1 MDIRQIVMVSSL
13 RDPIVSDLNKLFGLE
28 VAFNDPGVGHFG
40 LENAVMPLG
49 TDFLEVVSPI
59 EENTTAGRYL
69 DKRGGDGGYMVIIQ
83 VDDFDRSKSLV
94 NDYKIGIVWDTDL
107 PEAKAIH
114 LHPKQMGG
122 AILSLDWMNP
132 KESWKWAGPEWNN
145 HITDDIKGIDGI
157 EIQASNPEE
166 MFNRWKDILNVSNIN
181 ESEKKIYLDNTWIG
195 FIDEDDRGP
204 GISAFSLIANNKELL
219 MNKAKEYGFLRED
232 NIVVGGVKFYLKL
245 RD

>member
-69 DKRGGDGGYMVIIQ
+69 QKRGGDGGYMVIIQ
-83 VDDFDRSKSLV
+83 VDDFDKSKSLV
-94 NDYKIGIVWDTDL
+94 HDNEIEIVWDTDL

-122 AILSLDWMNP
+122 AIVSLDWMNP

-166 MFNRWKDILNVSNIN
+166 MFNRWKDILDVSNIN

-219 MNKAKEYGFLRED
+219 MNKAKEFGFLQED
-232 NIVVGGVKFYLKL
+232 NIVIGGVKFYLK
-245 RD
+245 

>member
-122 AILSLDWMNP
+122 AIVSLDWMNP

-145 HITDDIKGIDGI
+145 HITDEIKGIDGI

-166 MFNRWKDILNVSNIN
+166 MFNRWKDILDVSNIN

-232 NIVVGGVKFYLKL
+232 NIVVGGVKFYLK
-245 RD
+245 

>member
-28 VAFNDPGVGHFG
+28 VAFNDPGVNHFG

-59 EENTTAGRYL
+59 EKNTTAGRYL

-83 VDDFDRSKSLV
+83 VDDFDKSKSLV

-122 AILSLDWMNP
+122 AIVSLDWMNP
-132 KESWKWAGPEWNN
+132 KESWKWAGPEWNKY
-145 HITDDIKGIDGI
+145 ITDDIKGIDGV
-157 EIQASNPEE
+157 EIQANNPEE
-166 MFNRWKDILNVSNIN
+166 MFNRWKDILDASNIN
-181 ESEKKIYLDNTWIG
+181 ESEKKIYLDNTWIS
-195 FIDEDDRGP
+195 FTDEDDRGS
-204 GISAFSLIANNKELL
+204 GISAFSLITDNKELL
-219 MNKAKEYGFLRED
+219 ISKAKEFGFLQED
-232 NIVVGGVKFYLKL
+232 NIVIGGVKFYLN
-245 RD
+245 

>member
-13 RDPIVSDLNKLFGLE
+13 RDPIVSDLSQLFGLE

-69 DKRGGDGGYMVIIQ
+69 QKRGGDGGYMVIIQ
-83 VDDFDRSKSLV
+83 VDDFDKTKSLV
-94 NDYKIGIVWDTDL
+94 HDNEIEIVWDTDL

-122 AILSLDWMNP
+122 AIVSLDWMNP
-132 KESWKWAGPEWNN
+132 KESWKWAGPEWNKY
-145 HITDDIKGIDGI
+145 ITDDIKGIDGV
-157 EIQASNPEE
+157 EIQANNPEE
-166 MFNRWKDILNVSNIN
+166 MFNRWKDILDASNIN
-181 ESEKKIYLDNTWIG
+181 ESEKKIYLDNTWIS
-195 FIDEDDRGP
+195 FIDEDDRGS
-204 GISAFSLIANNKELL
+204 GISAFSLITDNKELL
-219 MNKAKEYGFLRED
+219 INKAKEFGFLQED
-232 NIVVGGVKFYLKL
+232 NIVIGGVKFYLN
-245 RD
+245 

>member
-59 EENTTAGRYL
+59 DENTTAERYL
-69 DKRGGDGGYMVIIQ
+69 HKRGGDGGYMVIIQ

-122 AILSLDWMNP
+122 AIISLDWMNP

-166 MFNRWKDILNVSNIN
+166 MFNRWKDILDVSNIN

-232 NIVVGGVKFYLKL
+232 NIVVGGVKFYLK
-245 RD
+245 

>member
-59 EENTTAGRYL
+59 EENTTAERYL
-69 DKRGGDGGYMVIIQ
+69 QKRGGDGGYMVIIQ
-83 VDDFDRSKSLV
+83 VDDFDKSKSLV

-122 AILSLDWMNP
+122 AIVSLDWMNP

-145 HITDDIKGIDGI
+145 YVTDDIKGIDGI

-166 MFNRWKDILNVSNIN
+166 MFNRWKDILDVSNIN
-181 ESEKKIYLDNTWIG
+181 VPEKKIYLDNTWIG

-232 NIVVGGVKFYLKL
+232 NIVVGGVKFYLK
-245 RD
+245 

>member
-1 MDIRQIVMVSSL
+1 MVSSL
-13 RDPIVSDLNKLFGLE
+13 RDPIVSDLSQLFGLE

-69 DKRGGDGGYMVIIQ
+69 QKRGGDGGYMVIIQ

-122 AILSLDWMNP
+122 AIVSLDWMNP
-132 KESWKWAGPEWNN
+132 KESWKWAGPEWNKY
-145 HITDDIKGIDGI
+145 ITDDIKGIDGV
-157 EIQASNPEE
+157 EIQANNPEE
-166 MFNRWKDILNVSNIN
+166 MFNRWKDILDASNIN
-181 ESEKKIYLDNTWIG
+181 ESEKKIYLDNTWIS
-195 FIDEDDRGP
+195 FTDEDDRGS
-204 GISAFSLIANNKELL
+204 GISAFSLITDNKELL
-219 MNKAKEYGFLRED
+219 ISKAKEFGFLQED
-232 NIVVGGVKFYLKL
+232 NIVIGGVKFYLN
-245 RD
+245 

>member
-59 EENTTAGRYL
+59 EEDTTAGRYL
-69 DKRGGDGGYMVIIQ
+69 HKRGGDGGYMVIIQ
-83 VDDFDRSKSLV
+83 VDDFDKSKSLV
-94 NDYKIGIVWDTDL
+94 HDNEIEIVWDTDL

-122 AILSLDWMNP
+122 AIVSLDWMNP

-166 MFNRWKDILNVSNIN
+166 MFNRWKDILDVSNIN

-232 NIVVGGVKFYLKL
+232 NIVVGGVKFYLK
-245 RD
+245 

>member
-83 VDDFDRSKSLV
+83 VDDFDKTKSLV
-94 NDYKIGIVWDTDL
+94 HDNEIEIVWDTDL

-122 AILSLDWMNP
+122 AIVSLDWMNP
-132 KESWKWAGPEWNN
+132 KESWKWAGPEWNKY
-145 HITDDIKGIDGI
+145 ITDDIKGIDGV
-157 EIQASNPEE
+157 EIQANNPEE
-166 MFNRWKDILNVSNIN
+166 MFNRWKDILDASNIS
-181 ESEKKIYLDNTWIG
+181 ESEKKIYLDNTWIS
-195 FIDEDDRGP
+195 FTDEDDRGS
-204 GISAFSLIANNKELL
+204 GISAFSLITDNKELL
-219 MNKAKEYGFLRED
+219 ISKAKEFGFLQED
-232 NIVVGGVKFYLKL
+232 NIVIGGVKFYLN
-245 RD
+245 

>member
-13 RDPIVSDLNKLFGLE
+13 RDPIVSDLSQLFGLE

-69 DKRGGDGGYMVIIQ
+69 QKRGGDGGYMVIIQ
-83 VDDFDRSKSLV
+83 VDDFDKTKSLV
-94 NDYKIGIVWDTDL
+94 HDNEIEIVWDTDL

-122 AILSLDWMNP
+122 AIVSLDWMNP
-132 KESWKWAGPEWNN
+132 KESWKWAGPEWNKY
-145 HITDDIKGIDGI
+145 ITDDIKGIDGV
-157 EIQASNPEE
+157 EIQANNPEE
-166 MFNRWKDILNVSNIN
+166 MFNRWKDILDASNIN
-181 ESEKKIYLDNTWIG
+181 ESEKKIYFDNTWIS
-195 FIDEDDRGP
+195 FTDEDDRGS
-204 GISAFSLIANNKELL
+204 GISAFSLITDNKELL
-219 MNKAKEYGFLRED
+219 ISKAKEFGFLQED
-232 NIVVGGVKFYLKL
+232 NIVIGGVKFYLN
-245 RD
+245 

>member
-122 AILSLDWMNP
+122 AIVSLDWMNP
-132 KESWKWAGPEWNN
+132 KESWKWAGPEWNKY
-145 HITDDIKGIDGI
+145 ITDDIKGIDGV
-157 EIQASNPEE
+157 EIQANNPEE
-166 MFNRWKDILNVSNIN
+166 MFNRWKDILDASNIN
-181 ESEKKIYLDNTWIG
+181 ESEKKIYLDNTWIS
-195 FIDEDDRGP
+195 FTDEDDRGS
-204 GISAFSLIANNKELL
+204 GISAFSLITDNKELL
-219 MNKAKEYGFLRED
+219 ISKAKEFGFLQED
-232 NIVVGGVKFYLKL
+232 NIVIGGVKFYLN
-245 RD
+245 

>member
-13 RDPIVSDLNKLFGLE
+13 RDPIVSDLSQLFGLE

-69 DKRGGDGGYMVIIQ
+69 QKRGGDGGYMVIIQ
-83 VDDFDRSKSLV
+83 VDDFDKTKSLV
-94 NDYKIGIVWDTDL
+94 HDNEIEIVWDTDL

-122 AILSLDWMNP
+122 AIVSLDWMNP
-132 KESWKWAGPEWNN
+132 KESWKWAGPEWNKY
-145 HITDDIKGIDGI
+145 ITDDIKGIDGV
-157 EIQASNPEE
+157 EIQANNPEE
-166 MFNRWKDILNVSNIN
+166 MFNRWKDILDASNIN
-181 ESEKKIYLDNTWIG
+181 ESEKKIYLDNTWIS
-195 FIDEDDRGP
+195 FIDEDDRCS
-204 GISAFSLIANNKELL
+204 GISAFSLITDNKELL
-219 MNKAKEYGFLRED
+219 ISLSL
-232 NIVVGGVKFYLKL
+232 IHI
-245 RD
+245 

>member
-13 RDPIVSDLNKLFGLE
+13 RDPIVSDLSQLFGLE

-69 DKRGGDGGYMVIIQ
+69 QKRGGDGGYMVIIQ
-83 VDDFDRSKSLV
+83 VDDFDKTKSLV
-94 NDYKIGIVWDTDL
+94 HDNEIEIVWDTDL

-122 AILSLDWMNP
+122 AIVSLDWMNP

-166 MFNRWKDILNVSNIN
+166 MFNRWKDILDVSNIN
-181 ESEKKIYLDNTWIG
+181 ESEKKIYLDNTWIS
-195 FIDEDDRGP
+195 FTDEDDRGS
-204 GISAFSLIANNKELL
+204 GISAFSLITDNKELL
-219 MNKAKEYGFLRED
+219 ISKAKEFGFLQED
-232 NIVVGGVKFYLKL
+232 NIVIGGVKFYLN
-245 RD
+245 

>member
-13 RDPIVSDLNKLFGLE
+13 RDPIVSDLSQLFGLE

-69 DKRGGDGGYMVIIQ
+69 QKRGGDGGYMVIIQ
-83 VDDFDRSKSLV
+83 VDDFDITKSLV
-94 NDYKIGIVWDTDL
+94 HDNEIEIVWDTDL

-122 AILSLDWMNP
+122 AIVSLDWMNP
-132 KESWKWAGPEWNN
+132 KESWKWAGPEWNKY
-145 HITDDIKGIDGI
+145 ITDDIKGIDGV
-157 EIQASNPEE
+157 EIQANNPEE
-166 MFNRWKDILNVSNIN
+166 MFNRWKDILDASNIN
-181 ESEKKIYLDNTWIG
+181 ESEKKIYLDNTWIS
-195 FIDEDDRGP
+195 FTDEDDRGS
-204 GISAFSLIANNKELL
+204 GISAFSLITDNKELL
-219 MNKAKEYGFLRED
+219 ISKAKEFGFLQED
-232 NIVVGGVKFYLKL
+232 NIVIGGVKFYLN
-245 RD
+245 

>member
-13 RDPIVSDLNKLFGLE
+13 RDPIVSDLSQLFGLE

-69 DKRGGDGGYMVIIQ
+69 QKRGGDGGYMVIIQ
-83 VDDFDRSKSLV
+83 VDDFDKTKSLV
-94 NDYKIGIVWDTDL
+94 HDNEIEIVWDTDL

-122 AILSLDWMNP
+122 AIVSLDWMNP
-132 KESWKWAGPEWNN
+132 KESWKWAGPEWNKY
-145 HITDDIKGIDGI
+145 ITDDIKGIDGV
-157 EIQASNPEE
+157 EIQANNPEQ
-166 MFNRWKDILNVSNIN
+166 MFNRWKEILDASNIN
-181 ESEKKIYLDNTWIG
+181 ESEKKIYLDNTWIS
-195 FIDEDDRGP
+195 FIDEDDRGS
-204 GISAFSLIANNKELL
+204 GISAFSLITDNKELL
-219 MNKAKEYGFLRED
+219 INKAKEFGFLQED
-232 NIVVGGVKFYLKL
+232 NIVIGGVKFYLN
-245 RD
+245 

>member
-13 RDPIVSDLNKLFGLE
+13 RDPIVSDLSQLFGLE

-69 DKRGGDGGYMVIIQ
+69 QKRGGDGGYMVIIQ
-83 VDDFDRSKSLV
+83 VDDFDKTKSLV
-94 NDYKIGIVWDTDL
+94 HENEIEIVWDTDL

-122 AILSLDWMNP
+122 AIVSLDWMNP
-132 KESWKWAGPEWNN
+132 KESWKWAGPEWNKY
-145 HITDDIKGIDGI
+145 ITDDIKGIDGV
-157 EIQASNPEE
+157 EIQANNPEE
-166 MFNRWKDILNVSNIN
+166 MFNRWKDILDASNIS
-181 ESEKKIYLDNTWIG
+181 ESEKKIYLDNTWIS
-195 FIDEDDRGP
+195 FTDEDDRGS
-204 GISAFSLIANNKELL
+204 GISAFSLITDNKELL
-219 MNKAKEYGFLRED
+219 ISKAKEFGFLQED
-232 NIVVGGVKFYLKL
+232 NIVIGGVKFYLN
-245 RD
+245 

>member
-59 EENTTAGRYL
+59 EENTTAERYL
-69 DKRGGDGGYMVIIQ
+69 HKRGGDGGYMVIIQ
-83 VDDFDRSKSLV
+83 VDDFDKSKSLV
-94 NDYKIGIVWDTDL
+94 HDNEIEIVWDTDL

-122 AILSLDWMNP
+122 AIVSLDWMNP
-132 KESWKWAGPEWNN
+132 KESWKWAGPEWNKY
-145 HITDDIKGIDGI
+145 ITDDIKGIDGV
-157 EIQASNPEE
+157 EIQANNPEE
-166 MFNRWKDILNVSNIN
+166 MFNRWKDILDASNIS
-181 ESEKKIYLDNTWIG
+181 ESEKKIYLDNTWIS
-195 FIDEDDRGP
+195 FTDEDDRGS
-204 GISAFSLIANNKELL
+204 GISAFSLITDNKELL
-219 MNKAKEYGFLRED
+219 ISKAKEFGFLQED
-232 NIVVGGVKFYLKL
+232 NIVIGGVKFYLN
-245 RD
+245 

>member
-13 RDPIVSDLNKLFGLE
+13 RDPIVSDLSQLFGLE

-69 DKRGGDGGYMVIIQ
+69 QKRGGDGGYMVIIQ
-83 VDDFDRSKSLV
+83 VDDFDKTKSLV
-94 NDYKIGIVWDTDL
+94 HDNEIEIVWDTDL

-122 AILSLDWMNP
+122 AIVSLDWMNP
-132 KESWKWAGPEWNN
+132 KESWKWAGPEWNKY
-145 HITDDIKGIDGI
+145 ITDDIKGIDGI

-166 MFNRWKDILNVSNIN
+166 MFNRWKDILDVSNIN

-232 NIVVGGVKFYLKL
+232 NIVVGGVKFYLK
-245 RD
+245 

>member
-13 RDPIVSDLNKLFGLE
+13 RDPIVSDLSQLFGLE

-69 DKRGGDGGYMVIIQ
+69 QKRGGDGGYMVIIQ
-83 VDDFDRSKSLV
+83 VDDFDKTKSLV
-94 NDYKIGIVWDTDL
+94 HDNEIEIVWDTDL

-122 AILSLDWMNP
+122 AIVSLDWMNP

-166 MFNRWKDILNVSNIN
+166 MFNRWKDILDVSNIN

-219 MNKAKEYGFLRED
+219 MNKAKEYGFLQED
-232 NIVVGGVKFYLKL
+232 NIVIGGVKFYLK
-245 RD
+245 

>member
-13 RDPIVSDLNKLFGLE
+13 RDPIVSDLSQLFGLE

-69 DKRGGDGGYMVIIQ
+69 QKRGGDGGYMVIIQ
-83 VDDFDRSKSLV
+83 VDDFDKTKSLV
-94 NDYKIGIVWDTDL
+94 HDNEIEIVWDTDL

-122 AILSLDWMNP
+122 AIVSLDWMNP
-132 KESWKWAGPEWNN
+132 KESWKWAGPEWNKY
-145 HITDDIKGIDGI
+145 ITDDIKGIDGV
-157 EIQASNPEE
+157 EIQANNPEG
-166 MFNRWKDILNVSNIN
+166 MFNRWKDILDASNIN
-181 ESEKKIYLDNTWIG
+181 ESEKKIYLDNTWIS
-195 FIDEDDRGP
+195 FTDEDDRGS
-204 GISAFSLIANNKELL
+204 GISAFSLITDNKELL
-219 MNKAKEYGFLRED
+219 ISKAKEFGFLQED
-232 NIVVGGVKFYLKL
+232 NIVIGGVKFYLN
-245 RD
+245 

>member
-1 MDIRQIVMVSSL
+1 MVSSL

-122 AILSLDWMNP
+122 AIVSLDWMNP

-166 MFNRWKDILNVSNIN
+166 MFNRWKDILDVSNIN

-219 MNKAKEYGFLRED
+219 MSKAKEYGFLRED
-232 NIVVGGVKFYLKL
+232 NIVVGGVKFYLK
-245 RD
+245 

>member
-13 RDPIVSDLNKLFGLE
+13 RDPIVSGLNKLFGLE

-69 DKRGGDGGYMVIIQ
+69 QKRGGDGGYMVIIQ
-83 VDDFDRSKSLV
+83 VDDFDKTKSLV
-94 NDYKIGIVWDTDL
+94 HDNDIEIVWDTDL

-122 AILSLDWMNP
+122 AIVSLDWMNP
-132 KESWKWAGPEWNN
+132 KESWKWAGPEWNKY
-145 HITDDIKGIDGI
+145 ITDDIKGIDGV
-157 EIQASNPEE
+157 EIQANNPEE
-166 MFNRWKDILNVSNIN
+166 MFNRWKDILDASNIN
-181 ESEKKIYLDNTWIG
+181 ESEKKIYLENTWIS
-195 FIDEDDRGP
+195 FIDEDDRGS
-204 GISAFSLIANNKELL
+204 GISAFSLITDNKELL
-219 MNKAKEYGFLRED
+219 ISKAKEFGFLQED
-232 NIVVGGVKFYLKL
+232 NIVIGGVKFYLN
-245 RD
+245 

>member
-122 AILSLDWMNP
+122 AIVSLDWMNP

-145 HITDDIKGIDGI
+145 HVTDNIKGIDGI

-166 MFNRWKDILNVSNIN
+166 MFNRWKDILDVSNIN

-232 NIVVGGVKFYLKL
+232 NIVVGGVKFYLK
-245 RD
+245 

>member
-122 AILSLDWMNP
+122 AIVSLDWMNP

-166 MFNRWKDILNVSNIN
+166 MFNRWKDILDVSNIN

-219 MNKAKEYGFLRED
+219 MSKAKEYGFLRED
-232 NIVVGGVKFYLKL
+232 NIVVGGVKFYLK
-245 RD
+245 

>member
-94 NDYKIGIVWDTDL
+94 NDYKVGIVWDTDL

-122 AILSLDWMNP
+122 AIVSLDWMNP

-166 MFNRWKDILNVSNIN
+166 MFNRWKDILDVSNIN

-219 MNKAKEYGFLRED
+219 MNKAKEYGFLQED
-232 NIVVGGVKFYLKL
+232 NIVIGGVKFYLK
-245 RD
+245 

>member
-13 RDPIVSDLNKLFGLE
+13 RDPIVSDLSQLFGLE

-69 DKRGGDGGYMVIIQ
+69 QKRGGDGGYMVIIQ
-83 VDDFDRSKSLV
+83 VDDFDKTKSLV
-94 NDYKIGIVWDTDL
+94 HDNEIEIVWDTDL

-122 AILSLDWMNP
+122 AIVSLDWMNP
-132 KESWKWAGPEWNN
+132 KESWKWAGPEWNKY
-145 HITDDIKGIDGI
+145 ITDDIKGIDGV
-157 EIQASNPEE
+157 EIQANNPEE
-166 MFNRWKDILNVSNIN
+166 MFNRWKDILDASNIN
-181 ESEKKIYLDNTWIG
+181 ESEKKIYLDNTWIS
-195 FIDEDDRGP
+195 FIDEDDRGS
-204 GISAFSLIANNKELL
+204 GISAFSLITDNKELL
-219 MNKAKEYGFLRED
+219 ISKAKEFGFLQED
-232 NIVVGGVKFYLKL
+232 NIVIGGVKFYLN
-245 RD
+245 

>member
-13 RDPIVSDLNKLFGLE
+13 RDPIVSDLSQLFGLE

-69 DKRGGDGGYMVIIQ
+69 QKRGGDGGYMVIIQ
-83 VDDFDRSKSLV
+83 VDDFDKTKSLV
-94 NDYKIGIVWDTDL
+94 HDNEIEIVWDTDL

-122 AILSLDWMNP
+122 AIVSLDWMNP
-132 KESWKWAGPEWNN
+132 KESWKWAGPEWNKY
-145 HITDDIKGIDGI
+145 ITDDIKGIDGV
-157 EIQASNPEE
+157 ELQANNPEE
-166 MFNRWKDILNVSNIN
+166 MFNRWKDILDASNIN
-181 ESEKKIYLDNTWIG
+181 ESEKKIYLDNTWIS
-195 FIDEDDRGP
+195 FTDEDDRGS
-204 GISAFSLIANNKELL
+204 GISAFSLITDNKELL
-219 MNKAKEYGFLRED
+219 ISKAKEFGFLQED
-232 NIVVGGVKFYLKL
+232 NIVIGGVKFYLN
-245 RD
+245 

>member
-69 DKRGGDGGYMVIIQ
+69 QKRGGDGGYMVIIQ
-83 VDDFDRSKSLV
+83 VDDFDKSKSLV
-94 NDYKIGIVWDTDL
+94 NDHKIGIVWDTDL

-122 AILSLDWMNP
+122 AIVSLDWMNP

-145 HITDDIKGIDGI
+145 HITDDITGIDGI

-166 MFNRWKDILNVSNIN
+166 MFNRWKDILDVSNIN

-232 NIVVGGVKFYLKL
+232 NIVVGGVKFYLK
-245 RD
+245 

>member
-122 AILSLDWMNP
+122 AIVSLDWMNP

-232 NIVVGGVKFYLKL
+232 NIVVGGVKFYLK
-245 RD
+245 

>member
-13 RDPIVSDLNKLFGLE
+13 RDPIVSDLSQLFGLE

-69 DKRGGDGGYMVIIQ
+69 QKRGGDGGYMVIIQ
-83 VDDFDRSKSLV
+83 VDDFDKTKSLV
-94 NDYKIGIVWDTDL
+94 HDNEIEIVWDTDL

-122 AILSLDWMNP
+122 AIVSLDWMNP
-132 KESWKWAGPEWNN
+132 KESWKWAGPEWNKY
-145 HITDDIKGIDGI
+145 ITDDIKGIDGV
-157 EIQASNPEE
+157 EIQANNPEE
-166 MFNRWKDILNVSNIN
+166 MFNRWKDILDASNIN

-232 NIVVGGVKFYLKL
+232 NIVVGLSL
-245 RD
+245 IHI